1 MGNRMLEDVCLG
13 CGSPIIVGLENEY
26 RCCTKCT
33 EKIMREIHRTKVKS
47 EKGKGK
53 SMPKTFRLNVPA
65 EPLGEDVPKY

>member
-1 MGNRMLEDVCLG
+1 MFVLGVVVPLLWGLKTSTDVAL
-13 CGSPIIVGLENEY
+13 SVL
-26 RCCTKCT
+26 K
-33 EKIMREIHRTKVKS
+33 KIMREIHRTKVKS